1 MSNDNISNKL
11 DALLEETVKQ
21 RRLMEDILELLQ
33 IIVRTNRMMNEGGI
47 SQEELMDA
55 LGITQEDL
63 DAADDVEIE
72 WLIEVICT

>member
-72 WLIEVICT
+72 